1 MFEDEPENVA
11 VAVAVDKDMDL
22 DVDEDEDVERFPCS
36 FGILS
41 MQLHYQ
47 HISISSV

>member
-1 MFEDEPENVA
+1 M
-11 VAVAVDKDMDL
+11 AVDKDEDMDL
-22 DVDEDEDVERFPCS
+22 DVDKDEDVERFPCS

>member
-1 MFEDEPENVA
+1 M
-11 VAVAVDKDMDL
+11 AVDKDKDKDKDMGL

>member
-1 MFEDEPENVA
+1 MA
-11 VAVAVDKDMDL
+11 VDKDKDKDMDL
-22 DVDEDEDVERFPCS
+22 DVDEDEAEDVERFPCS

-41 MQLHYQ
+41 IHDQ

>member
-11 VAVAVDKDMDL
+11 VDKDKDKDMDL